1 MGPTGTIRSG
11 CSDPWAWDNGHQPI
25 PPWESTIQAQTL
37 PGGLEAE
44 QQVGAGS
51 LRLVRLRLTLAL
63 LAMAILPLAVGAPLF
78 ATAMDD
84 RRTAEQTTVQRDA
97 DVASQSIGSTLATI
111 ESSLARAASADVVG
125 GIARGDK
132 GAIARARAVLDPVAA
147 DSAHGVIDV
156 AVVSPG
162 GVVLFRETAVKIVTT
177 AGQIGGD
184 PLLEA
189 TSISGPGGVVVGDPS
204 TRADGTTIV
213 GLATSLA
220 GATPEAPP
228 VGILRLDV
236 SLSALVSAAGG
247 HLGAGTSLTL
257 TNADGAPITSIQV
270 PGASS
275 SGGLTGGSGAPAGAN
290 SYATTAVVPGHT
302 DWKVRLAAPVDFG
315 SPSIALVALLGLAI
329 VVLLLL
335 VVWMA
340 KQILRPAE
348 QLESSRI
355 QMHDLYQMA
364 RVDSLRDML
373 TGLGNHRAFQE
384 EADRQIDA
392 SRRYGAPLAVVA
404 VNLDDF
410 KAVNDELGPEGG
422 DGILATFAGLIQS
435 TMRSPDRAFRTGAD
449 GFAILLP
456 HTDADGAEIF
466 ARRLLAAALEPTR
479 GASAR
484 DGISFSAGVSACPVL
499 ATDRRH
505 LIAQA
510 EAALASAK
518 RHGRTAV
525 EVFDAA
531 RHRSPGVLSS
541 TAEASAAVAEAVT
554 NKLIRPVFQPIVDLR
569 NGKVIGYEG
578 LVRPMPASGFPDPGA
593 MFVAAERAGRTVEL
607 DFACIEAVAVG
618 SGELPREAMI
628 TINVSPRTLELP
640 DFSPPLLIRT
650 LRRAGLEPDRV
661 VIEITER
668 ETIEEMDRLKHNVAA
683 CRAAGFRVAAD
694 DVGAGNAGLRLLSQI
709 QFDIVKIDLS
719 LVQEG
724 ALYETSLAV
733 VGSLQE
739 LARRWGAWV
748 IAEGIETP
756 EQLRVVRDLEI
767 SAGQGY
773 LLGRP
778 SSAEDLRKVDAST
791 VDLTALMGRD
801 NWLHDLAR
809 AAPGLGVAR
818 SG

>member
-1 MGPTGTIRSG
+1 
-11 CSDPWAWDNGHQPI
+11 
-25 PPWESTIQAQTL
+25 
-37 PGGLEAE
+37 
-44 QQVGAGS
+44 
-51 LRLVRLRLTLAL
+51 
-63 LAMAILPLAVGAPLF
+63 MAVLPLAVGAPLF

-84 RRTAEQTTVQRDA
+84 HRAAEQIGVQRDA
-97 DVASQSIGSTLATI
+97 ATAAGSIGSALGTI
-111 ESSLARAASADVVG
+111 ESSLARAASANVVT

-132 GAIARARAVLDPVAA
+132 GAIARARAVLDPVAGDGA
-147 DSAHGVIDV
+147 NGVVDI
-156 AVVSPG
+156 AVVSPS
-162 GVVLFRETAVKIVTT
+162 GVVLFRETAAKVITT
-177 AGQIGGD
+177 TGQIGND

-189 TSISGPGGVVVGDPS
+189 TSTAGQGGVVLGDPS

-213 GLATSLA
+213 GLATPLA

-228 VGILRLDV
+228 VGILRLDI
-236 SLSALVSAAGG
+236 SLSALVSSAGG
-247 HLGAGTSLTL
+247 HLNAGTSLTL
-257 TNADGAPITSIQV
+257 TDAGGAPITSIQV

-275 SGGLTGGSGAPAGAN
+275 SGGLAGGSGAPGGSNTFA
-290 SYATTAVVPGHT
+290 ATAAVPSHA
-302 DWKVRLAAPVDFG
+302 DWHVRLAAPVDFG
-315 SPSIALVALLGLAI
+315 SPSIALFALLGLAI
-329 VVLLLL
+329 VVLLSL

-340 KQILRPAE
+340 RQVLRPAE

-404 VNLDDF
+404 LNLDDF
-410 KAVNDELGPEGG
+410 KAVNDELGHEGG
-422 DGILATFAGLIQS
+422 DGILASFARLIQS

-456 HTDADGAEIF
+456 HTDVDGAEIF
-466 ARRLLAAALEPTR
+466 ARRLLAAALEPTW

-484 DGISFSAGVSACPVL
+484 AGISFSAGVSACPAL

-510 EAALASAK
+510 EAAMASAK

-525 EVFDAA
+525 EAFDPA
-531 RHRSPGVLSS
+531 RHRAPGVLSS
-541 TAEASAAVAEAVT
+541 AAEASAAVAETVT
-554 NKLIRPVFQPIVDLR
+554 GKLIRPVFQPIVDLR

-607 DFACIEAVAVG
+607 DFACIEAVAIG
-618 SGELPREAMI
+618 AGELPREAMI
-628 TINVSPRTLELP
+628 TINMSPRTLELP
-640 DFSPPLLIRT
+640 DFSLPLLVRT
-650 LRRAGLEPDRV
+650 LRRAGLEPERV

-668 ETIEEMDRLKHNVAA
+668 ETIEEMERLKRNVAA

-756 EQLRVVRDLEI
+756 EQLRVVRHLEI
-767 SAGQGY
+767 TAGQGY

-778 SSAEDLRKVDAST
+778 SSAEDLSKVDASSL
-791 VDLTALMGRD
+791 DLTALLGRD

-809 AAPGLGVAR
+809 AAPGLGAAR
-818 SG
+818 PG